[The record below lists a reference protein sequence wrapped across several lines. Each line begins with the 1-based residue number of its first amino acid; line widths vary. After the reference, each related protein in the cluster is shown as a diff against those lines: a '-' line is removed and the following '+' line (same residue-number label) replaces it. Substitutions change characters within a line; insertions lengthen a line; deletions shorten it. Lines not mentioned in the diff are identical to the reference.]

1 MVARIKK
8 NDIVMVV
15 SGKYRGKTG
24 PVISISRKKN
34 KVLIKDVAMVAKHMK
49 ARKQGD
55 VAGIKHKES
64 YIALS
69 NVMPVCPSSNK
80 PCRVGSKVTDN
91 GKRARMSRRSQ
102 EIF

>member
-15 SGKYRGKTG
+15 SGKY
-24 PVISISRKKN
+24 
-34 KVLIKDVAMVAKHMK
+34 
-49 ARKQGD
+49 
-55 VAGIKHKES
+55 
-64 YIALS
+64 
-69 NVMPVCPSSNK
+69 VCPSSNK